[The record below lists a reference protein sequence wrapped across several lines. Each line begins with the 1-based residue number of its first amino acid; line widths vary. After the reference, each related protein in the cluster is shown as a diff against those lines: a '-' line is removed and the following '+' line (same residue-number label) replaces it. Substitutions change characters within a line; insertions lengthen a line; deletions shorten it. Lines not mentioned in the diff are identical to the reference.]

1 MDLLLPAFGL
11 FTISLLIFIIVFLI
25 LKKFAWKPILSTL
38 KEREDSITDS
48 IATAERV
55 KEEMAQMKAEHEHVL
70 AEAKAER
77 SMILKEAKEAKDK
90 IISEAK
96 ATAQAEAKKIIQDAS
111 VAIENQKMA
120 ALTDVKNQVGN
131 LVIEVAEKVLRK
143 ELSDKQNQEAYI
155 RQLATEIKMN

>member
-1 MDLLLPAFGL
+1 MDLLQPALGL
-11 FTISLLIFIIVFLI
+11 FFISLLIFIIVFLI

-77 SMILKEAKEAKDK
+77 SLILKEAKEAKEK
-90 IISEAK
+90 IIGEAK
-96 ATAQAEAKKIIQDAS
+96 AQAQAEAKKIIQDAS

-120 ALTDVKNQVGN
+120 ALTDVKNQVGT

-143 ELSDKQNQEAYI
+143 ELSDKQNQDAYI
-155 RQLATEIKMN
+155 KQLAQEIKMN

>member
-1 MDLLLPAFGL
+1 MPQLGL
-11 FTISLLIFIIVFLI
+11 FSISLLIFIIVFLI
-25 LKKFAWKPILSTL
+25 LKKFAWKPILATL

-77 SMILKEAKEAKDK
+77 SKILKEAKELKDQ

-96 ATAQAEAKKIIQDAS
+96 AQAQAEAKKIVQDAS

-120 ALTDVKNQVGN
+120 ALTEVKNQVGT

-143 ELSDKQNQEAYI
+143 ELADKKAQEAYI
-155 RQLATEIKMN
+155 SQLAAEIKMN

>member
-1 MDLLLPAFGL
+1 MDLLQPALGL
-11 FTISLLIFIIVFLI
+11 FFISLLIFIIVFLI

-38 KEREDSITDS
+38 KEREDSISDS

-77 SMILKEAKEAKDK
+77 SLILKEAKEAKEK

-96 ATAQAEAKKIIQDAS
+96 AQAQAEAKKIIQDAS

-120 ALTDVKNQVGN
+120 ALTDVKNQVGT

-155 RQLATEIKMN
+155 RQLAEEIKMN

>member
-1 MDLLLPAFGL
+1 MDLLQPALGL
-11 FTISLLIFIIVFLI
+11 FIISLLIFVIVFLI
-25 LKKFAWKPILSTL
+25 LRKFAWNPILSTL
-38 KEREDSITDS
+38 KEREDSISDS

-77 SMILKEAKEAKDK
+77 SKILKEAKDAKDQ

-96 ATAQAEAKKIIQDAS
+96 AQAQAEAKKIIQDAS
-111 VAIENQKMA
+111 IAIENQKMA
-120 ALTDVKNQVGN
+120 ALTDVKNQVGT

-155 RQLATEIKMN
+155 KQLASEIKMN

>member
-25 LKKFAWKPILSTL
+25 LKKFAWKPILATL

-48 IATAERV
+48 ITTAERV

-77 SMILKEAKEAKDK
+77 SMILKEAKEAKEK

-120 ALTDVKNQVGN
+120 ALTEVKNQVGT

-155 RQLATEIKMN
+155 KQLAAEIKMN

>member
-25 LKKFAWKPILSTL
+25 LKKFAWKPILSVL

-155 RQLATEIKMN
+155 KQLATEIKMN

>member
-1 MDLLLPAFGL
+1 MDLLQPALGL
-11 FTISLLIFIIVFLI
+11 FLISLIIFIIVFLI
-25 LKKFAWKPILSTL
+25 LKKFAWTPILSTL
-38 KEREDSITDS
+38 KEREDSISDS

-77 SMILKEAKEAKDK
+77 SKILKEAKEAKDH

-96 ATAQAEAKKIIQDAS
+96 AQAQAEAKKIIHDAS
-111 VAIENQKMA
+111 IAIENQKMA
-120 ALTDVKNQVGN
+120 ALTDVKNQVGT

-143 ELSDKQNQEAYI
+143 ELSDKQNQETYI
-155 RQLATEIKMN
+155 RQLASEIKMN

>member
-1 MDLLLPAFGL
+1 MDLLQPALGL
-11 FTISLLIFIIVFLI
+11 FTISFVIFIIVFLI
-25 LKKFAWKPILSTL
+25 LKKYAWTPILSTL
-38 KEREDSITDS
+38 KERETSIADS

-70 AEAKAER
+70 AEAKVER
-77 SMILKEAKEAKDK
+77 SKILKEAKEAKDQ

-96 ATAQAEAKKIIQDAS
+96 AQAQVEAKKIINEAY

-143 ELSDKQNQEAYI
+143 ELADKPAQEQYI
-155 RQLATEIKMN
+155 KQQAESIKLN

>member
-1 MDLLLPAFGL
+1 MDLLQPALGL
-11 FTISLLIFIIVFLI
+11 FSISLLIFIIVFLI
-25 LKKFAWKPILSTL
+25 LKKFAWTPILSTL
-38 KEREDSITDS
+38 KEREDSISDS

-77 SMILKEAKEAKDK
+77 SKILKEAKDAKDQ

-96 ATAQAEAKKIIQDAS
+96 AQAQAEAKRIIGEAS

-120 ALTDVKNQVGN
+120 ALVDVKNQVGS

-155 RQLATEIKMN
+155 RQLAGEIKMN

>member
-1 MDLLLPAFGL
+1 MDLLMPELGL

-77 SMILKEAKEAKDK
+77 SKILKEAKELKDQ

-96 ATAQAEAKKIIQDAS
+96 AQAQAEAKKIVQDAS

-120 ALTDVKNQVGN
+120 ALTDVKNQVGT

-143 ELSDKQNQEAYI
+143 ELSDKKAQEAYI
-155 RQLATEIKMN
+155 SQLASEIKMN

>member
-1 MDLLLPAFGL
+1 MPELGL
-11 FTISLLIFIIVFLI
+11 FSISLLIFIIVFLI
-25 LKKFAWKPILSTL
+25 LKKFAWTPILSTL
-38 KEREDSITDS
+38 KDREDSITDS

-77 SMILKEAKEAKDK
+77 SKILKEAKELKDQ
-90 IISEAK
+90 IIGEAK
-96 ATAQAEAKKIIQDAS
+96 AQAQAEAKKIVHDAS

-120 ALTDVKNQVGN
+120 ALTEVKNQVGT

-143 ELSDKQNQEAYI
+143 ELSDKKAQEAYI
-155 RQLATEIKMN
+155 SQLASEIKMN

>member
-11 FTISLLIFIIVFLI
+11 FTMSLLILIIVFLI
-25 LKKFAWKPILSTL
+25 LKKYAWKPILSTL

-155 RQLATEIKMN
+155 KQLATEIKMN

>member
-1 MDLLLPAFGL
+1 MDLLNPALGL
-11 FTISLLIFIIVFLI
+11 FVISLLIFIIVFLI
-25 LKKFAWKPILSTL
+25 LKKFAWKPILATL
-38 KEREDSITDS
+38 KEREDSISDS

-77 SMILKEAKEAKDK
+77 SKILKEAKDAKEQ

-96 ATAQAEAKKIIQDAS
+96 AQAQAEAKKIIHDAS
-111 VAIENQKMA
+111 IAIENQKMA
-120 ALTDVKNQVGN
+120 ALTDVKNQVGT

-155 RQLATEIKMN
+155 RQLASEIKMN

>member
-11 FTISLLIFIIVFLI
+11 FSISLLIFIIVFLI
-25 LKKFAWKPILSTL
+25 LKKFAWKPILATL

-48 IATAERV
+48 ITTAERV

-77 SMILKEAKEAKDK
+77 SMILKEAKEAKDR

-96 ATAQAEAKKIIQDAS
+96 AAAQAEAKKIIQDAS

-120 ALTDVKNQVGN
+120 ALTDVKNQVGT

-155 RQLATEIKMN
+155 KQLAAEIKMN

>member
-1 MDLLLPAFGL
+1 MDLLQPALGL
-11 FTISLLIFIIVFLI
+11 FFISLLIFIIVFLI

-77 SMILKEAKEAKDK
+77 SQILKEAKEAKDK

-96 ATAQAEAKKIIQDAS
+96 AQAQAEAKKIIQDAS

-120 ALTDVKNQVGN
+120 AITEVKNQLGT

-143 ELSDKQNQEAYI
+143 ELSDKQNQDAYI
-155 RQLATEIKMN
+155 KQLAQEIKMN

>member
-1 MDLLLPAFGL
+1 MDLLNPALGL
-11 FTISLLIFIIVFLI
+11 FIISLLIFVIVFLI
-25 LKKFAWKPILSTL
+25 LKKFAWKPILATL
-38 KEREDSITDS
+38 KEREDSISDS

-77 SMILKEAKEAKDK
+77 SKILKEAKDAKDQ

-96 ATAQAEAKKIIQDAS
+96 AQAQAEAKKIIHDAS

-120 ALTDVKNQVGN
+120 ALTDVKNQVGT

-155 RQLATEIKMN
+155 KQLASEIKMN

>member
-1 MDLLLPAFGL
+1 MDLLMPGLGL
-11 FTISLLIFIIVFLI
+11 FTISLVIFIIVFLI

-38 KEREDSITDS
+38 KEREDSIADS

-77 SMILKEAKEAKDK
+77 SAILKEAKDAKEQIIREAK
-90 IISEAK
+90 EQ
-96 ATAQAEAKKIIQDAS
+96 AQKEAKKIISEAS

-120 ALTDVKNQVGN
+120 ALTEVKNQVGS

-143 ELSDKQNQEAYI
+143 ELSDKANQEAYI
-155 RQLATEIKMN
+155 KQLAGEIKLN

>member
-11 FTISLLIFIIVFLI
+11 FTMSLLIFIIVFLI
-25 LKKFAWKPILSTL
+25 LKKFAWKPILSVL

-131 LVIEVAEKVLRK
+131 LVIEVAEKVLRR
-143 ELSDKQNQEAYI
+143 ELADKQNQEAYI
-155 RQLATEIKMN
+155 KQLATEIKMN

>member
-1 MDLLLPAFGL
+1 MDLLQPALGL
-11 FTISLLIFIIVFLI
+11 FLISFFIFIIVFLI
-25 LKKFAWKPILSTL
+25 LKKFAWTPILATL

-48 IATAERV
+48 ITTAERV

-77 SMILKEAKEAKDK
+77 SKILKEAKDAKDM

-96 ATAQAEAKKIIQDAS
+96 TQAQAEAKKIISEAYT
-111 VAIENQKMA
+111 AIENQKMA

-131 LVIEVAEKVLRK
+131 LVIEVAEKVLRR
-143 ELSDKQNQEAYI
+143 ELADKAAQEGYVK
-155 RQLATEIKMN
+155 QLAGEIKLN

>member
-11 FTISLLIFIIVFLI
+11 FSISLLIFIIVFLI
-25 LKKFAWKPILSTL
+25 LKKFAWKPILATL

-48 IATAERV
+48 ITTAERV

-120 ALTDVKNQVGN
+120 ALTEVKNQVGT

-155 RQLATEIKMN
+155 KQLAAEIKMN